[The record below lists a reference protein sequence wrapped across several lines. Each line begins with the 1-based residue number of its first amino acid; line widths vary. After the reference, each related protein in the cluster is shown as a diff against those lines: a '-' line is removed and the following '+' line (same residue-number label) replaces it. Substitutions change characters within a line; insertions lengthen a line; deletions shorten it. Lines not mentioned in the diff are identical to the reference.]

1 MVAAAVASHG
11 PRRLLAHS
19 SAAVVLK
26 RKLTCS
32 GGTCVPKVRS
42 SMSRLPR
49 AADLTEGLC
58 HARPPSSNISLT
70 LNCGVLP
77 SCCVFSVSCK
87 ERGLGLVRLGLGF
100 VIAGLGSECRR
111 GFERRTRCERARQN
125 PDCNRPPP
133 CRALEF
139 CGPERPAGPP
149 PWQSSVLYGT
159 SSPEPGQEAAWA
171 AAAAKS
177 SEEYLLGRL
186 GHEIS

>member
-1 MVAAAVASHG
+1 ML
-11 PRRLLAHS
+11 R
-19 SAAVVLK
+19 
-26 RKLTCS
+26 
-32 GGTCVPKVRS
+32 
-42 SMSRLPR
+42 
-49 AADLTEGLC
+49 
-58 HARPPSSNISLT
+58 
-70 LNCGVLP
+70 
-77 SCCVFSVSCK
+77 FSVPCK
-87 ERGLGLVRLGLGF
+87 ERGLGFVRLGLGF
-100 VIAGLGSECRR
+100 VIAGLGFECRR